1 MGPNHYHKGRTPSFG
16 RSVGLYGVFM
26 LALAVV
32 ALLSTMTGG
41 PMTQAASVAQAGIE
55 FRNNARI
62 ETPRGDP
69 SLPSAAEAL
78 VESAPAAPAEAM
90 APTF

>member
-1 MGPNHYHKGRTPSFG
+1 MGSNQYRRRRTPSFG
-16 RSVGLYGVFM
+16 RSLGLYGVFI
-26 LALAVV
+26 LALAVI

-41 PMTQAASVAQAGIE
+41 PMTQASVAQAGIE
-55 FRNNARI
+55 IRNDARI
-62 ETPRGDP
+62 ETPRDDP

-78 VESAPAAPAEAM
+78 VESAPAAPAEAV